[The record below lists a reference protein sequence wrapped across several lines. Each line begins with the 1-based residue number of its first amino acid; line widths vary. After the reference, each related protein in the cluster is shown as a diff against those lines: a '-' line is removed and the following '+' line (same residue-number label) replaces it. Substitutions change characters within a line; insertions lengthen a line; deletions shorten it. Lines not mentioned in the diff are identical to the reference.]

1 MKKQV
6 EVVVVVVVV
15 LLLGTGPGPAGP
27 PEPFRPEGW
36 WWVVVGRCAD
46 VTDVVTGE
54 FQPIGGRELKT
65 KNGNETRKS
74 NLLVQCVCVSAMEF
88 NMDVVLRQVYNL
100 QVYE

>member
-6 EVVVVVVVV
+6 EVVVVVVVVV

-36 WWVVVGRCAD
+36 VVVGRCAD

-54 FQPIGGRELKT
+54 FQPIGGERIE
-65 KNGNETRKS
+65 NETETKQEKAICWCS
-74 NLLVQCVCVSAMEF
+74 VCVSAKEL